1 MPVVLVTGISRRI
14 GIAWAVAERL
24 TSDGWTVVGTG
35 WPPHDHEQPWGGD
48 EHEPDVEGVRWA
60 AADLSD
66 PEVPAR
72 LVDDVVVKYGTLD
85 ALVCVHARSSLQ
97 DLTTVTAAELDASFA
112 VNTRS
117 TVLLI
122 QASARAGVKRIVL
135 FTTGVHQDPMPTE
148 IPYVVSK
155 AALQGVTAT
164 LAAALAPSGA
174 TVNCINPG
182 PNDTGYATEEEQKAI
197 RARMPLAPRW
207 GRPSD
212 TADLVSWLVS
222 DHAGW
227 ITGQTIDSDGGWG
240 IRAGVRPRQDGSP
253 V

>member
-1 MPVVLVTGISRRI
+1 MPFVLVTGISCRI
-14 GIAWAVAERL
+14 GIAWTVAERL
-24 TSDGWTVVGTG
+24 RSDGWTVVGTG
-35 WPPHDHEQPWGGD
+35 WPAHDREQLWGAD
-48 EHEPDVEGVRWA
+48 EKEPDQEGLRWI
-60 AADLSD
+60 AADLGD
-66 PEVPAR
+66 PDVPGR
-72 LVDDVVVKYGTLD
+72 LVEDAVVEHGSLD
-85 ALVCVHARSSLQ
+85 ALVCVHARSSMQ

-117 TVLLI
+117 TVLLT
-122 QASARAGVKRIVL
+122 QAAARAGVRRIVL

-164 LAAALAPSGA
+164 LAAALAPHGA

-182 PNDTGYATEEEQKAI
+182 PNDTGYATEADKTTV
-197 RARMPLAPRW
+197 RTRMPLAPRW
-207 GRPSD
+207 GRPGD

-222 DHAGW
+222 DEAGW

-240 IRAGVRPRQDGSP
+240 IRAGVAPRQDDSRR
-253 V
+253 

>member
-14 GIAWAVAERL
+14 GIAWAIAEPL
-24 TSDGWTVVGTG
+24 TSDGWTVAGTG

-48 EHEPDVEGVRWA
+48 EHEPDVEGVGGV

-72 LVDDVVVKYGTLD
+72 LVDDVVVKYRALD
-85 ALVCVHARSSLQ
+85 ALVCVHARSSAQ

-122 QASARAGVKRIVL
+122 QAAARAGVKRVVL

-148 IPYVVSK
+148 IPTS
-155 AALQGVTAT
+155 
-164 LAAALAPSGA
+164 S
-174 TVNCINPG
+174 
-182 PNDTGYATEEEQKAI
+182 
-197 RARMPLAPRW
+197 RR
-207 GRPSD
+207 RPC
-212 TADLVSWLVS
+212 
-222 DHAGW
+222 
-227 ITGQTIDSDGGWG
+227 
-240 IRAGVRPRQDGSP
+240 RE
-253 V
+253 